1 MKMMSRNSTF
11 TLLSRTMAITLILSL
26 FAVAPSALAAP
37 GNEKTGVVDVAKILN
52 QMPEKKKAENI
63 LKATGTQWEKGL
75 DKLKK
80 DFQTAAAGYEKQ
92 KKSLS
97 KTAREQKEKDLNLK
111 YQNIQKYQLEKFGPG
126 GALDKKKAEL
136 FAPIRQ
142 KILTAVKAVA
152 TKEGFSVII
161 DKQAMVYST
170 KSADITFK
178 VISQLK

>member
-1 MKMMSRNSTF
+1 MKMMSRNSAF
-11 TLLSRTMAITLILSL
+11 TSMSRAMIITLILSL
-26 FAVAPSALAAP
+26 FTVIPSALAAP
-37 GNEKTGVVDVAKILN
+37 GSQKTGVVDVAKILD

-80 DFQTAAAGYEKQ
+80 DFQTAAASYEKQ

-111 YQNIQKYQLEKFGPG
+111 YQNIQKYQMEKFGPG

-142 KILTAVKAVA
+142 KILNAVQAVA

-161 DKQAMVYST
+161 DKQAMVYGS

>member
-1 MKMMSRNSTF
+1 MKMMSRNSAF
-11 TLLSRTMAITLILSL
+11 TSMSHIMTITLILSL
-26 FAVAPSALAAP
+26 LAVAPSALAAP
-37 GNEKTGVVDVAKILN
+37 GDQKTGVVDVAKILN
-52 QMPEKKKAENI
+52 QMPEKQKAENI

-80 DFQTAAAGYEKQ
+80 DFQTAAASYEKQ

-97 KTAREQKEKDLNLK
+97 KTAIEQKEKDLNLK
-111 YQNIQKYQLEKFGPG
+111 YQNIQKYQMEKFGPG

-142 KILTAVKAVA
+142 KILNAVQAVA
-152 TKEGFSVII
+152 QKEGFSVII
-161 DKQAMVYST
+161 DKQAMVYGD
-170 KSADITFK
+170 KSADLTFK

>member
-1 MKMMSRNSTF
+1 MKMMSRNST
-11 TLLSRTMAITLILSL
+11 LMSLSRTMIMTLILSL
-26 FAVAPSALAAP
+26 LAIAPSALAAP
-37 GNEKTGVVDVAKILN
+37 GDQKTGVVDVAKILD

-63 LKATGTQWEKGL
+63 LKATGSQWEKGL

-80 DFQTAAAGYEKQ
+80 DFQTAATSYEKQ
-92 KKSLS
+92 KASLS

-111 YQNIQKYQLEKFGPG
+111 YQNIQKYQMEKFGPG

-142 KILTAVKAVA
+142 KILTAVQAVSK
-152 TKEGFSVII
+152 KEGFSVII
-161 DKQAMVYST
+161 DKQAMVYGD

>member
-1 MKMMSRNSTF
+1 MKMMFRNSAF
-11 TLLSRTMAITLILSL
+11 TPLSHTMIITLILSL
-26 FAVAPSALAAP
+26 FAITPSALAAP
-37 GNEKTGVVDVAKILN
+37 GDQKTGVVDVAKILN
-52 QMPEKKKAENI
+52 QMPEKQKAENI

-75 DKLKK
+75 DNLKK
-80 DFQTAAAGYEKQ
+80 DFQKVAASYEKQ

-97 KTAREQKEKDLNLK
+97 KTAREQKEKDLSLK
-111 YQNIQKYQLEKFGPG
+111 YQNIQKYQMEKFGPG

-142 KILTAVKAVA
+142 KILTAVQAIAK
-152 TKEGFSVII
+152 KEGFSVII
-161 DKQAMVYST
+161 DKQAMVYGD

>member
-1 MKMMSRNSTF
+1 MKMMSRNST
-11 TLLSRTMAITLILSL
+11 LMSLSRTMIMTLILSL
-26 FAVAPSALAAP
+26 LAIAPSALAAP
-37 GNEKTGVVDVAKILN
+37 GDQKTGVVDVAKILD

-63 LKATGTQWEKGL
+63 LKATGSQWEKGL

-80 DFQTAAAGYEKQ
+80 DFQTAATSYEKQ
-92 KKSLS
+92 K
-97 KTAREQKEKDLNLK
+97 ALNLK
-111 YQNIQKYQLEKFGPG
+111 YQNIQKYQMEKFGPG

-142 KILTAVKAVA
+142 KILTAVQAVSK
-152 TKEGFSVII
+152 KEGFSVII
-161 DKQAMVYST
+161 DKQAMVYGD